1 MRRGTPY
8 LVLTWCVLLTA
19 GCSRPKQEP
28 QPLAQQPREAAT
40 NALGMLRNL
49 VNEQNYKG
57 LGFQSVGEVKLA
69 ELGQPMEVYIIGLER
84 LKGYQASQDP
94 SSLLTP
100 SAETIYP
107 VTVGGNVRT
116 GVTIVHKEQGYES
129 SSFGNADIVKRLVAY
144 RLGPEDFAVHI
155 PAFNLY
161 FLGRRMNS
169 RVVLAPIANNPR
181 LKAPAGEATPLEG
194 VVEQLRPYAESYDG
208 RP

>member
-1 MRRGTPY
+1 MRCATPY

-19 GCSRPKQEP
+19 GCSRQNQP
-28 QPLAQQPREAAT
+28 QPPAQQPQEAAI
-40 NALGMLRNL
+40 NAIAMLRDL

-57 LGFQSVGEVKLA
+57 LGFQSVDEVKLA
-69 ELGQPMEVYIIGLER
+69 QLGQPMEVFNIGLES
-84 LKGYQASQDP
+84 LKAYKASQNP
-94 SSLLTP
+94 STLLAL

-107 VTVGGNVRT
+107 VTVSGNVRT

-144 RLGPEDFAVHI
+144 RQSAGDFAVHV

-161 FLGRRMNS
+161 FLGRRIDS

-181 LKAPAGEATPLEG
+181 LKAQAGEITPLET
-194 VVEQLRPYAESYDG
+194 VIEQLRPYAESYDG

>member
-1 MRRGTPY
+1 MRRGMPY

-19 GCSRPKQEP
+19 GCSRQKEP
-28 QPLAQQPREAAT
+28 QHLAQQPQEAAI
-40 NALGMLRNL
+40 NAIAMLRDL

-57 LGFQSVGEVKLA
+57 LGFQSVDEVKLA
-69 ELGQPMEVYIIGLER
+69 QLGQPMEVFNIGLEG
-84 LKGYQASQDP
+84 LKAYKASQNP
-94 SSLLTP
+94 STLLAL

-107 VTVGGNVRT
+107 VTVSGNVRT

-144 RLGPEDFAVHI
+144 RQGVGDFAVRV

-161 FLGRRMNS
+161 FLGRRIDS

-181 LKAPAGEATPLEG
+181 LKSQAGEIMPLET
-194 VVEQLRPYAESYDG
+194 VIEQLRPYAESYDG